1 MELVHRLVICS
12 GITGWW
18 FQPCFMFHNIWDN
31 PSHCLICFKM
41 VKTTNQIMS
50 FESFDVPTY
59 MLHVWQLKAP
69 RVPDPTGPGGSHRF
83 EDLRLFFLFGVA
95 WWPDLGWKNEEQSSS
110 LSWFI
115 IINQNISSYLAK
127 INMEFCQ
134 ILDMMIYSD
143 DISTC
148 KIISTYSIHSFCGVL
163 WNLLTRD
170 RAQGK
175 PWTIPLGLGVRH
187 GPSSSHLYSMTG
199 VSSWKLG

>member
-1 MELVHRLVICS
+1 MVLLVGGFNHVLCSIIYGIILPIAWYVSRWLKPPTRLCLSNLSMYQRTCS
-12 GITGWW
+12 MSGNLKPPGSQIRQGQEEVTGLRTSV
-18 FQPCFMFHNIWDN
+18 CF
-31 PSHCLICFKM
+31 
-41 VKTTNQIMS
+41 
-50 FESFDVPTY
+50 
-59 MLHVWQLKAP
+59 
-69 RVPDPTGPGGSHRF
+69 
-83 EDLRLFFLFGVA
+83 FFSGWL
-95 WWPDLGWKNEEQSSS
+95 DLGWKNEEQSSS